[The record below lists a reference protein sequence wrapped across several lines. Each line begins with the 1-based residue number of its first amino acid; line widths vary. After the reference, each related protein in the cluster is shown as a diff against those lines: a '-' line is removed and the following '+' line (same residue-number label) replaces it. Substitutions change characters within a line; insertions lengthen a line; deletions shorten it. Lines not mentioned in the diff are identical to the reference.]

1 MSPDCSLQ
9 ESCSTNSVGAPCAL
23 VTRMACTACWR
34 HASHDKRSR
43 PSATPSIGT
52 SPPAASACAAACL
65 TPATQK
71 VTELSR
77 SRPTAL
83 KGSRDRGTWPAMY
96 AEQGEYRTG
105 SEQDGPRR
113 TGVGDHQGAASALGG
128 CPSTSRARARCCA
141 RLQLCAQRLGGREPG
156 GVRAIA
162 LAAGALQ
169 AQARHGVHQRAAL
182 LKRGE
187 LPEDGCDHLGRI
199 AQQPCTRTSP
209 VLLKPWSIMRVR
221 IEAFSAYASERSAH
235 MPVATFS
242 IESVACPPVVFSVH
256 NTHPQRPTP
265 ARMGNGERAG
275 PDRAAQSVARVV

>member
-1 MSPDCSLQ
+1 
-9 ESCSTNSVGAPCAL
+9 
-23 VTRMACTACWR
+23 
-34 HASHDKRSR
+34 
-43 PSATPSIGT
+43 
-52 SPPAASACAAACL
+52 
-65 TPATQK
+65 
-71 VTELSR
+71 
-77 SRPTAL
+77 
-83 KGSRDRGTWPAMY
+83 MY

-156 GVRAIA
+156 GVRAIT

-169 AQARHGVHQRAAL
+169 AQARHGIHQRAAL

-242 IESVACPPVVFSVH
+242 IESVACPPPGSVQRAQYAPAAP
-256 NTHPQRPTP
+256 NTCKDGQWRKSGPGSGRTIGRKSGLTQCHAGHVNQPLEKGAPARYVLGLTAARALCSRPTC
-265 ARMGNGERAG
+265 
-275 PDRAAQSVARVV
+275 V